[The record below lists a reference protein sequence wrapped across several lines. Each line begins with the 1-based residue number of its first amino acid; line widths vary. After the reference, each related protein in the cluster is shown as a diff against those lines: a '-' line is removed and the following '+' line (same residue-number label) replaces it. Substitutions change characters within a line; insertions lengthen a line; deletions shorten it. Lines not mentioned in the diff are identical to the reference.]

1 MHAVRRCLFSV
12 LVPLYLFSCV
22 NTRKATYFNG
32 QGDAVIPSAQT
43 ASDPVIQKNDLLNIV
58 VSSLNPEASA
68 VFNSPR
74 GYPVSTNRPEEAG
87 GYLVRSDGN
96 IQFPI
101 LGAIRAEG
109 LTTEALKESIARDL
123 KDRKLLVDPIVS
135 VRYLNFRITV
145 LGEVGKPS
153 VISVP
158 NERINV
164 LEALGLAGDITV
176 FGRRDNVMLIREENG
191 SKTIRRL
198 NLNSPGFLTSPY
210 YYLRS
215 NDIIYVQPSN
225 GKIAS
230 SNRTLQILPIV
241 LSALSFTAIIVTNI
255 NN

>member
-1 MHAVRRCLFSV
+1 
-12 LVPLYLFSCV
+12 
-22 NTRKATYFNG
+22 
-32 QGDAVIPSAQT
+32 
-43 ASDPVIQKNDLLNIV
+43 V

-68 VFNSPR
+68 VFNSPK
-74 GYPVSTNRPEEAG
+74 GYPISSTRPEEAG

-101 LGAIRAEG
+101 LGAVQAEG
-109 LTTEALKESIARDL
+109 LTTQALKEEIVKDL
-123 KDRKLLVDPIVS
+123 RDRKLLVDPIVS

-153 VISVP
+153 VINVP

-176 FGRRDNVMLIREENG
+176 FGKRDNVMLIREENG
-191 SKTIRRL
+191 NKTIRRL
-198 NLNSPGFLTSPY
+198 NLNSPEFLTSPY

-215 NDIIYVQPSN
+215 NDIIYVQPNN

-230 SNRTLQILPIV
+230 SNRTLLVLPIV

-255 NN
+255 ND

>member
-1 MHAVRRCLFSV
+1 MNAVVRCLLSL
-12 LVPLYLFSCV
+12 LVPLCLFSCV
-22 NTRKATYFNG
+22 NVRKATYFNG
-32 QGDAVIPSAQT
+32 QTDAVIPAPQNT
-43 ASDPVIQKNDLLNIV
+43 PDPVIQKNDLLNIV
-58 VSSLNPEASA
+58 VSSLNPEASTI
-68 VFNSPR
+68 FNSPK
-74 GYPVSTNRPEEAG
+74 GYSNNPNRPEEAN

-101 LGAIRAEG
+101 LGAVRAEG
-109 LTTEALKESIARDL
+109 LTTQALKEEIAKELR
-123 KDRKLLVDPIVS
+123 DRKLLVDPIVS

-145 LGEVGKPS
+145 LGEVAKPS
-153 VISVP
+153 VINVP

-176 FGRRDNVMLIREENG
+176 FGKRDNVMLIREENG
-191 SKTIRRL
+191 NKIIRRL
-198 NLNSPGFLTSPY
+198 NLNSPEFLTSPY

-255 NN
+255 ND